1 MTMIL
6 LMKLPR
12 YATRRRTISLI
23 AIALLDHAHFV
34 VSPDGLSTDRGLES
48 LREL

>member
-1 MTMIL
+1 MPTDVMCLTMIL

-23 AIALLDHAHFV
+23 AITLID
-34 VSPDGLSTDRGLES
+34 SEKN
-48 LREL
+48 E